1 MKTAL
6 AIAALAAAVSKL
18 PRTAE
23 ALGLVSGPEN
33 LFAQEDTFA
42 ALVANCDGSPEC
54 AAEITD
60 YCMRETSL
68 ADADACLHAGLTLW
82 EQCAE

>member
-6 AIAALAAAVSKL
+6 AIAALAAAISKL

-23 ALGLVSGPEN
+23 ALDLVSGPEN

-42 ALVANCDGSPEC
+42 ALVANCDDIEC
-54 AAEITD
+54 AGEIND
-60 YCMRETSL
+60 YCMSATSL
-68 ADADACLHAGLTLW
+68 ADSDVCLHAGLTLW
-82 EQCAE
+82 EQCT